1 VVERAGIAGGFA
13 AATVAALAVQA
24 LTAAAARR
32 AIGARVRSS

>member
-13 AATVAALAVQA
+13 AATAAALAVQA

-32 AIGARVRSS
+32 IGARANGS